1 MLNAKDNGVILM
13 IISHCDRII
22 NKLKGI
28 KETDFYGDKDLQ
40 EIVAFNLFQIGELTI
55 NYQMNF

>member
-1 MLNAKDNGVILM
+1 M